1 MMNSNLNRP
10 IRQHGARFWIGIT
23 GVISGSLCLCLVLVV
38 GFLYTTGGLTG
49 GPESNPAAPTQV
61 PQVAAVPAQAVP
73 AAPAVPTQT
82 HPPQATQTAPAAVQ
96 PTQAAAPNPTQAPQS
111 AVTEYNDDFANP
123 NSGWLIKQTDVY
135 SLDYNRHLAYSI
147 VLKKPKM
154 MMYSIPPYPFQKP
167 VQKAAVTFRGM
178 LLKPGSGTF
187 GALCNFN
194 DNQNYYRVSISGD
207 YYAVG
212 KMVQGKWTELTSP
225 YWQNL
230 IQAQPDSEGYL
241 KIGLGCFDGFIV
253 LDVNGTGQTHLV
265 DTDLTH
271 GDIALYASSSDQ
283 LDADGFYAGAFFK
296 DFSVSLQP

>member
-135 SLDYNRHLAYSI
+135 SLDSTSTWLTVSF
-147 VLKKPKM
+147 LKSPK
-154 MMYSIPPYPFQKP
+154 
-167 VQKAAVTFRGM
+167 
-178 LLKPGSGTF
+178 
-187 GALCNFN
+187 
-194 DNQNYYRVSISGD
+194 
-207 YYAVG
+207 
-212 KMVQGKWTELTSP
+212 
-225 YWQNL
+225 
-230 IQAQPDSEGYL
+230 
-241 KIGLGCFDGFIV
+241 
-253 LDVNGTGQTHLV
+253 
-265 DTDLTH
+265 
-271 GDIALYASSSDQ
+271 
-283 LDADGFYAGAFFK
+283 
-296 DFSVSLQP
+296 